1 MVEFASVD
9 IKFLSGVGPKRA
21 EILKKEAGIATYE
34 DLLYYFPYKYIDK
47 SRIYKICEID
57 GNMPYIQIEGVIT
70 DFFEQGKG
78 KGRRLCATFS
88 DKSGSVELVWFQGIK
103 YITERYMKGKLYVVF
118 GKPAVYGG
126 KITIAHPEIDVPSNN
141 SDANLTLQGYYNTTE
156 VMKKRFITS
165 RYIHK
170 LIETLW
176 SNRTTPLPE
185 TLPQYVVNRYSLIS
199 LHEAIRNI
207 HFPKTPEMLHKAQLR
222 LKFDELFYIQLNLLR
237 YMSLRKQNLNGFK
250 FSKVGNFVNS
260 FYRECLPFD
269 LTNAQK
275 RVIKEIRADMGSGKQ
290 MNRLLQGDV
299 GSGKTLVA
307 VMCMLIAADNDYQSC
322 IMAPTEILAT
332 QHYENIRRMT
342 SKLGIGVALLT
353 GSTKK
358 SEREVI
364 CAGLLSG
371 EIKIVVGTHALIEE
385 YVEFRN
391 IGFVVID
398 EQHRFGVEQR
408 SKLWRKNDS
417 PPHVLVMT
425 ATPIPRTLAMTL
437 YGDLD
442 VSVIDELPPGRKP
455 VTTLLRFDNNLPA
468 IYEALRKQ
476 LREGRQAYI
485 VYPLIQESEKSDL
498 KNLLDGYEHIKKVFP
513 EYEVCMVHGKLK
525 SREKDAEMQKFVSG
539 EARIMVATTV
549 IEVGVDV
556 PNASVMMIQNAERFG
571 LSQLHQL
578 RGRVGRGAEQSYC
591 ILLASHKLS
600 NDSRRRLD
608 IMCKT
613 NDGFEIAEADLQLR
627 GPGDME
633 GTQQSG
639 IPFNLRIARIT
650 RDGQILQLARE
661 AASFVL
667 DNDPLLEREEN
678 LILKKRLSLLFKKRS
693 DLRLVG

>member
-1 MVEFASVD
+1 MAVVDFSSVD

-21 EILKKEAGIATYE
+21 EVLKKEAGIATYE

-47 SRIYKICEID
+47 SRIYRINEIN
-57 GNMPYIQIEGVIT
+57 GNMPYIQIEGCIT
-70 DFFEQGKG
+70 DFYEQGAG

-88 DKSGSVELVWFQGIK
+88 DKSGSVELVWFQGAK
-103 YITERYMKGKLYVVF
+103 YITDRYIKGKLYIVF
-118 GKPAVYGG
+118 GKPNLYGG
-126 KITIAHPEIDVPSNN
+126 KITIAHPEIEVPSDRTDT
-141 SDANLTLQGYYNTTE
+141 SLTLQGCYNTTE
-156 VMKKRFITS
+156 AMKKKFITS

-176 SNRTTPLPE
+176 SNRTAPLPE
-185 TLPQYVVNRYSLIS
+185 TLPPYIVKKYSLLS

-207 HFPKTPEMLHKAQLR
+207 HFPKTPEMLYKAQLR

-237 YMSLRKQNLNGFK
+237 YMNLRKRNMNGFR

-342 SKLGIGVALLT
+342 GKLDIGVALLT

-358 SEREVI
+358 SERETI

-371 EIKIVVGTHALIEE
+371 EIKIIVGTHALIEE

-425 ATPIPRTLAMTL
+425 ATPI
-437 YGDLD
+437 
-442 VSVIDELPPGRKP
+442 
-455 VTTLLRFDNNLPA
+455 
-468 IYEALRKQ
+468 
-476 LREGRQAYI
+476 
-485 VYPLIQESEKSDL
+485 
-498 KNLLDGYEHIKKVFP
+498 
-513 EYEVCMVHGKLK
+513 
-525 SREKDAEMQKFVSG
+525 
-539 EARIMVATTV
+539 
-549 IEVGVDV
+549 
-556 PNASVMMIQNAERFG
+556 
-571 LSQLHQL
+571 
-578 RGRVGRGAEQSYC
+578 
-591 ILLASHKLS
+591 
-600 NDSRRRLD
+600 
-608 IMCKT
+608 
-613 NDGFEIAEADLQLR
+613 
-627 GPGDME
+627 
-633 GTQQSG
+633 QQS
-639 IPFNLRIARIT
+639 ARHIRSSAQT
-650 RDGQILQLARE
+650 ACRRE
-661 AASFVL
+661 AGLHCISAYKG
-667 DNDPLLEREEN
+667 EREE
-678 LILKKRLSLLFKKRS
+678 RLEEPNGGIRTDKEDFSRIRSLHGTRKVEKQGKGGG
-693 DLRLVG
+693 DAKVRLGKGPHYGGYDGN